1 MSASTGEL
9 STNKQGFQRFTT
21 NITAG
26 SDVYTISF
34 PEEHNL
40 KPMVNINIEA
50 QNEIVPHTISGVS
63 KTDYTLILST
73 PTTENYTIHT
83 ISTEH
88 ETQRIS

>member
-1 MSASTGEL
+1 
-9 STNKQGFQRFTT
+9 
-21 NITAG
+21 
-26 SDVYTISF
+26 
-34 PEEHNL
+34 
-40 KPMVNINIEA
+40 MVNINIEA